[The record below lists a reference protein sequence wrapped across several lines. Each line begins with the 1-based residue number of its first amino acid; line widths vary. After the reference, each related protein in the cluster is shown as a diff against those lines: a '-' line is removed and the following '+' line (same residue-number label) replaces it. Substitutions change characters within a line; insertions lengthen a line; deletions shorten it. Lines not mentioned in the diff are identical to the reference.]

1 MTQTTK
7 TAPKQAC
14 ADGARKHLS
23 LSIIVPVYR
32 NAELVR
38 ACVNSLLAN
47 LDEVADR
54 SPRIVLINDSPDD
67 EPVRRL
73 LTEYSCG
80 PQRARIEVLTNE
92 KNLGFVGAV
101 NCGLDDAR
109 KENRD
114 VLLVNSDTVT
124 FAGTMRALLHAAA
137 DDPQIGFAS
146 PRSNN
151 ASHCSLPHFHGGKP
165 PSPQESYERWKLLSR
180 TMPSWHFVP
189 TAVGFY
195 MFIAHSVLANHGG
208 LRTDFGAGYEEENDL
223 VMRAGK
229 LGQRAVLVNH
239 AFAYHAGSASFA
251 LTDLDLDQHRHANHL
266 KIILMHPEFV
276 PLVRRYEQS
285 PHFRAERIMAGLL
298 DDAQGRTRLVFDLTG
313 LGMHHNGTNE
323 FAIAVVRRI
332 VEHWNTHFRVSGIG
346 TQESFKF
353 HGLDQV
359 AGLHRADPTAPGLHG
374 IAVRLG
380 QPFDLHHVNVLEGL
394 APVSIW
400 AMLDTIAQDC
410 GPLAVDGSFLELWDH
425 VAEHANAL
433 LFISRFSQR
442 QFGNRYPAARCKPQM
457 AMLLSTRPD
466 EYRDAAPT
474 SSSGQHIL
482 VLGNHFPH
490 KASDTAARRLAAT
503 NPTLEI
509 VVLGAETF
517 QRANLTSYRSGT
529 VDADKM
535 QSLYADASA
544 VVLPSHLEGFG
555 FGIMHALVAG
565 KPVVARRIP
574 ATMEILDQLDDVQ
587 GVFLFDTD
595 PELPAAL
602 DLALKSNG
610 SGAKSQRGPAW
621 ADWGDGLA
629 RLCLESLKK
638 DDLFQ
643 SLAARIRAADLI
655 RRATHAVFAPT
666 AAPLRVADSAPA
678 PAPRVADSAP
688 AAAAKHAALSLR
700 ELVAKDGRMFVE
712 HAYSSLLQRQAD
724 ESGLAFYMAQL
735 ESGVDKRDIIRALAT
750 SPEGRSRSV
759 PVEGLSDLLDR
770 VARTPLRSI
779 FKRLLMR

>member
-1 MTQTTK
+1 MIQATLK
-7 TAPKQAC
+7 APNQAS
-14 ADGARKHLS
+14 ADGAFKHLS

-38 ACVNSLLAN
+38 ACVNSLLEH

-54 SPRIVLINDSPDD
+54 SPRVLLINDSPDD
-67 EPVRRL
+67 EPVRQL
-73 LTEYSCG
+73 LMEFSCG
-80 PQRARIEVLTNE
+80 PHRSRIEVLTNE

-101 NCGLDDAR
+101 NRGLDSAR
-109 KENRD
+109 KESRD

-124 FAGTMRALLHAAA
+124 FAGTMRALLHAVA
-137 DDPQIGFAS
+137 DDPQVGFAS

-151 ASHCSLPHFHGGKP
+151 ASFCSLPHFHGGKP
-165 PSPQESYERWKLLSR
+165 PGPQESYERWKLLSR
-180 TMPSWHFVP
+180 TMPPWHFVP

-195 MFIAHSVLANHGG
+195 MLITHSVLANHGG

-229 LGQRAVLVNH
+229 LGQRAILVNQ

-266 KIILMHPEFV
+266 KVILMHPEFV

-285 PHFRAERIMAGLL
+285 PHFRAERIMTGLL
-298 DDAQGRTRLVFDLTG
+298 NDAQGRTRLVFDLTG

-332 VEHWNTHFRVSGIG
+332 VEHWSTQFRVCGIG

-374 IAVRLG
+374 IAIRLG

-394 APVSIW
+394 APVNIY

-410 GPLAVDGSFLELWDH
+410 GPLAVDGGFLELWDH

-433 LFISRFSQR
+433 LFISHFSQR
-442 QFGNRYPAARCKPQM
+442 QFCNRYPAARDRPQM
-457 AMLLSTRPD
+457 AMLLSTRPA
-466 EYRDAAPT
+466 EYRKAAPA
-474 SSSGQHIL
+474 SSTGQHIL

-490 KASDTAARRLAAT
+490 KASDTAARHLAAT

-517 QRANLTSYRSGT
+517 QRANLTGYRSGT

-555 FGIMHALVAG
+555 FGIMHALAAG

-574 ATMEILDQLDDVQ
+574 ATMEILDHLDDVR
-587 GVFLFDTD
+587 GVYLFDTD
-595 PELPAAL
+595 LELPAAL
-602 DLALKSNG
+602 AMALKSDG

-621 ADWGDGLA
+621 ADWGDGMA
-629 RLCLESLKK
+629 RVCLEALNKV
-638 DDLFQ
+638 DLFPRLN
-643 SLAARIRAADLI
+643 SRIRAADLI
-655 RRATHAVFAPT
+655 RRATISG
-666 AAPLRVADSAPA
+666 AASSAGSPLVNNSTPDPA
-678 PAPRVADSAP
+678 YS
-688 AAAAKHAALSLR
+688 HAALSLS
-700 ELVAKDGRMFVE
+700 ELVAKDGRMFIE
-712 HAYSSLLQRQAD
+712 HAYLSLLRRKAD
-724 ESGLAFYMAQL
+724 ESGLAFYIAQL
-735 ESGVDKRDIIRALAT
+735 EAGVDKREIIRALAT
-750 SPEGRSRSV
+750 SPEGRSRSLRM
-759 PVEGLSDLLDR
+759 EGLADLLDSASR
-770 VARTPLRSI
+770 KPLRSI
-779 FKRLLMR
+779 LKRLLVR